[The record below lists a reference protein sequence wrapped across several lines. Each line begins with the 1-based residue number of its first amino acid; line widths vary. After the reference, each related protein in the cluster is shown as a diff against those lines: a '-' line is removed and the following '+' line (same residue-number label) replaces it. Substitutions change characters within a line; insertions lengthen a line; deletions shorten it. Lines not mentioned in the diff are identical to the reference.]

1 MMRLSTRPGRL
12 VASVFFVGILVLF
25 QLAGCS
31 KKRSGPPKVLVFSK
45 AEGFVHSSIDAG
57 NQALIKIGEDN
68 GFVVD
73 TTTNATWFNE
83 DSLAQYAAVVFLNTS
98 GDILDHVQEAAF
110 ERYIQA
116 GGGFVGV
123 HGAAATE
130 YHWGWYGRLVGAYFQ
145 DHPAPQPA
153 QFHVADGNHVST
165 AHMPETFPYD
175 DEWYNFYNVSPDIQ
189 VLVTIDPASYEGSTH
204 AGQHP
209 MAWYQDY
216 DGGRSFFTGFGHSE
230 AAFQDSM
237 ILRHIL
243 GGIQY
248 AIGDNLKLDYRKA
261 RTLPVPEPERFVRT
275 QLLTGGLFEPT
286 ELAILPNYDLL
297 IAQRRGELML
307 FKQETG
313 QVEQVGFLEVYHQS
327 GVPNVNAE
335 EGFMGLALDPD
346 FEQNHFL
353 YAFYSPIDTSVNRLS
368 RFRFE
373 NGALDMASENVIL
386 EFYSQ
391 RQICCHTGGSIAFG
405 PDGLLYLATGD
416 NATPFD
422 QPTTYQNKGYA
433 PIDSRPGF
441 EQYDARRSA
450 ANTNDLRG
458 SVLRIRVLEDGSY
471 EIPEGNLFPE
481 GQEKT
486 RPEIY
491 TMGTRNAY
499 RISVDQKNG
508 YLYWGDVGPDA
519 SNDDELRGPRGYD
532 EINQARKAGYHG
544 WPLFIGDNYP
554 YRAYNYETGESGD
567 YFDPE
572 KPINE
577 SPNNTGLRELP
588 PAQPAFIWYPY
599 AQSEEFP
606 QLGSGG
612 RNAMAGPVYYT
623 DLYDQ
628 KTRYSDY
635 YDGKLFIYDWIRGW
649 IKVVTLR
656 ENGDYDKME
665 PFLPDESFANPIDM
679 EVGKDGRLYI
689 LEYGR
694 GWFAKNVDAGIARI
708 DYYADNLPPQVGELT
723 VEQANGNLPFTVR
736 ATVDAVDPEGKA
748 MTYTW
753 KVGDQELQTKEPR
766 LEHELTVA
774 GEYQITVQVADDS
787 GAEIPAEP
795 IVVYAGNTTP
805 EVDIKLGSNATTIAL
820 GERIAYEVVVNDHGR
835 DFDPDN
841 LFVSVNYIK
850 GSDQADNQG
859 HQQVSEIVLGRNL
872 VLASDCRSCHTV
884 NTPSVGPMYSEVAKR
899 YKGRA
904 DAVPYLVDKI
914 INGGSG
920 AWGAVAMSAHPD
932 IKPQEAQQM
941 VQWIMSLGDD
951 DSKRSTLPGKGEI
964 VAQLPADMK
973 ADEEVTMRIT
983 AQYTNAPD
991 LGITP
996 LTGTKSV
1003 DLKIKKD

>member
-1 MMRLSTRPGRL
+1 MMRLSIRPGRL
-12 VASVFFVGILVLF
+12 VASVFFLGVFVLF

-45 AEGFVHSSIDAG
+45 AEGFVHSSGNAG
-57 NQALIKIGEDN
+57 NQALMQLGQEN

-73 TTTNATWFNE
+73 TTTQATWFHE

-98 GDILDHVQEAAF
+98 GDVLDHVQEAAF

-116 GGGFVGV
+116 GGGFVGI
-123 HGAAATE
+123 HGASATE
-130 YHWGWYGRLVGAYFQ
+130 YDWGWYGRLVGAYFQ
-145 DHPAPQPA
+145 DHPEPQPV
-153 QFHVADGNHVST
+153 QFRVVDGDHIST
-165 AHMPETFPYD
+165 THMPESFSYD
-175 DEWYNFYNVSPDIQ
+175 GGWYNFYNVNPDIQ
-189 VLVTIDPASYEGSTH
+189 VLVALDPSSYEGSEPE
-204 AGQHP
+204 GQHP
-209 MAWYQDY
+209 MAWYHEY

-230 AAFQDSM
+230 AAFSDSL
-237 ILRHIL
+237 ILQHIL

-248 AIGDNLKLDYRKA
+248 AIGENLKLDYRKA
-261 RTLPVPEPERFVRT
+261 HTLPVPERERFVRT

-297 IAQRRGELML
+297 VAQRRGELML

-313 QVEQVGFLEVYHQS
+313 EVEQVGFLEVYHQS

-346 FEQNHFL
+346 FERNAFL
-353 YAFYSPIDTSVNRLS
+353 YAFYSPVDTSVNRLS

-373 NGALDMASENVIL
+373 NGALDMESEKVVL

-422 QPTTYQNKGYA
+422 QPTTYQNKGFA

-481 GQEKT
+481 GKEGT

-499 RISVDQKNG
+499 RISVDQKNS

-519 SNDDELRGPRGYD
+519 SNDDEQRGPRGYD
-532 EINQARKAGYHG
+532 EINQARKAGFHG
-544 WPLFIGDNYP
+544 WPLFIGDNYA
-554 YRAYNYETGESGD
+554 YRAYDYETGESGD
-567 YFDPE
+567 YFNPE
-572 KPINE
+572 KPLNE

-612 RNAMAGPVYYT
+612 RNAMAGPVYHT
-623 DLYDQ
+623 DLYDK

-694 GWFAKNVDAGIARI
+694 GWFAKNVDAGLVRI

-723 VEQANGNLPFTVR
+723 VEQANGSLPFTVQ
-736 ATVDAVDPEGKA
+736 AAVDAVDPEGKT

-753 KVGDQELQTKEPR
+753 RIGDQEIQTKEPHIA
-766 LEHELTVA
+766 HELTVA
-774 GEYQITVQVADDS
+774 GEYQISVRVADDS
-787 GAEIPAEP
+787 GAEIPADP
-795 IVVYAGNTTP
+795 IAVYAGNTTP
-805 EVDIKLGSNATTIAL
+805 EVDIKLGSNATTIAP
-820 GERIAYEVVVNDHGR
+820 GDRIAYEVVVDDHGR

-850 GSDQADNQG
+850 GSDQNANQG

-872 VLASDCRSCHTV
+872 ILASDCRSCHTV

-899 YKGRA
+899 YEGRA

-920 AWGAVAMSAHPD
+920 VWGMVAMSAHPD

-941 VQWIMSLGDD
+941 VQWIMSLGEDA
-951 DSKRSTLPGKGEI
+951 SKRSTLPGKGEI
-964 VAQLPADMK
+964 VAQLPADTK

-983 AQYTNAPD
+983 AQYTNAPE

-1003 DLKIKKD
+1003 DLKLKKD